1 MINRTP
7 PHGRFRLFSCGDN
20 DFEEMVEIRMT
31 TRLRLNSNLIL
42 TGVMA
47 LALTSSA
54 MAQATRTWISG
65 VGDDANPCSRTAPCK
80 TFAGAISKTATGGE
94 IDALDPGGFGAVTI
108 TKSITLDGGGSN
120 GGQVA
125 SILVSGTN
133 GIVINGTGIVVT
145 IRNLDLDGLQTAGSN
160 GGLSGVNIISAAA
173 VHMENVAIVNGF
185 SQNGVLVGA
194 NANTQLTMNNV
205 TITDVS
211 GPGVSVG
218 TSSGNAVA
226 DLREVHIWNCAPGI
240 LGTTGSV
247 ITVQNSIVS
256 ANGSAIKQTT
266 GGSQINV
273 IATEMNSNGNAMLSF
288 TGSSIRAMGN
298 TMMQNGTAFN
308 VGGGTIYSDG
318 TNILAGNGTN
328 VNGTLTSGG
337 ITHM

>member
-1 MINRTP
+1 MTNRVKLSST
-7 PHGRFRLFSCGDN
+7 L
-20 DFEEMVEIRMT
+20 M
-31 TRLRLNSNLIL
+31 L

-47 LALTSSA
+47 LGFSSA
-54 MAQATRTWISG
+54 ARAQATRTWISG

-80 TFAGAISKTATGGE
+80 TFAGAISKTAVGGE

-145 IRNLDLDGLQTAGSN
+145 LRNLGLDGLQTGGSN

-185 SQNGVLVGA
+185 SQNGVLVAA
-194 NANTQLTMNNV
+194 NASTQLTMNNV
-205 TITDVS
+205 TITDVT

-226 DLREVHIWNCAPGI
+226 DLRNVHIWNCAPGI
-240 LGTTGSV
+240 LGTAGSV
-247 ITVQNSIVS
+247 VTIQDSIVS
-256 ANGSAIKQTT
+256 ANGTAIKETT
-266 GGSQINV
+266 GGAQINV
-273 IATEMNSNGNAMLSF
+273 IASQLNSNGNAMLSF
-288 TGSSIRAMGN
+288 SGSFIRSMGN
-298 TMMQNGTAFN
+298 TMMQNGTVFN
-308 VGGGTIYSDG
+308 VNGGTIYSDG

-328 VNGTLTSGG
+328 VNGTLSASG
-337 ITHM
+337 ISHM